1 ALRNLRCSHRAL
13 RALPDEKNAW
23 HFDGATLHEYL
34 PDLEECSSLPPLTLV
49 PVEQFAREVDDVA
62 RHGME
67 YGFMDI
73 AGLCPLPDAARVTD
87 WFASLEA
94 GARLL
99 LAAQELIQLDPDT
112 LGTRYGAPGQ
122 DGRAFASLH
131 HIEHDDD
138 AGPRIAAG
146 TPLTRAHL
154 RQWSEALGRAA
165 APELLPHN
173 VLVAHQ
179 DLLAWWIPAEVRPAY
194 FNLSTPL
201 AGLKALSTRTV
212 VSVPYPAHLLVAT
225 KRSLGVYALREDERP
240 TADSIVFHSPILNV
254 YADGTLCWGNIPK
267 PGTLSV
273 SAIPDFERALFES
286 WSTHPNHVQYQT

>member
-1 ALRNLRCSHRAL
+1 MSKHSTQFEATAGGLVLT
-13 RALPDEKNAW
+13 NAILLYR
-23 HFDGATLHEYL
+23 TE
-34 PDLEECSSLPPLTLV
+34 
-49 PVEQFAREVDDVA
+49 
-62 RHGME
+62 
-67 YGFMDI
+67 
-73 AGLCPLPDAARVTD
+73 AAR
-87 WFASLEA
+87 
-94 GARLL
+94 G
-99 LAAQELIQLDPDT
+99 
-112 LGTRYGAPGQ
+112 GTRSGAPGQ

-154 RQWSEALGRAA
+154 RHWSEALGRAA

-179 DLLAWWIPAEVRPAY
+179 DLLAWWIPAKVRPAY
-194 FNLSTPL
+194 FNLSTPP

-212 VSVPYPAHLLVAT
+212 ASVPYPAHLLVAT
-225 KRSLGVYALREDERP
+225 RRALGVYALRKDERP

-273 SAIPDFERALFES
+273 FAIPDFERALFES
-286 WSTHPNHVQYQT
+286 WSTHPNHGQDQTVSGKGGLISLWDDLAARRAARFPVRRLKAFAVKRRSVAASSRKAMEPLTLGQLIERTRR